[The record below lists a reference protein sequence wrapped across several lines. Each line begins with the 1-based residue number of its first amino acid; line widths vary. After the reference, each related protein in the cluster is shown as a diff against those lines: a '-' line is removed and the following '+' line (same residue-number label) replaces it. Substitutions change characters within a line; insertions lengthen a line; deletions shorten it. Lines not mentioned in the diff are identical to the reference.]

1 MKTILQIILV
11 IAFASFLDNI
21 FAAGNLKVSIM
32 PLTAEK
38 GFVYVS
44 TLSKSNLG
52 ITVTDDKGEMLYSKG
67 NIEPCDDFR
76 SEFDFHELENG
87 KYKVTAVGK
96 DITTE
101 RLFRM
106 TDKGIKIGK
115 EKTYLKPYFGYKDG
129 ILKYTFLNFQK
140 ENLIV
145 NLLNK
150 NQLLYDKEIGYNFIV
165 SEGLDL
171 SNLENGTY
179 EVVLSVGD
187 KEYSYKINKQ

>member
-11 IAFASFLDNI
+11 IAFAA
-21 FAAGNLKVSIM
+21 FADTLFAVGNLKVSIL
-32 PLTAEK
+32 PVTAEK

-67 NIEPCDDFR
+67 NIEPSDDFR

>member
-11 IAFASFLDNI
+11 IAFASFADTL
-21 FAAGNLKVSIM
+21 FAVGNLKVSIL
-32 PLTAEK
+32 PVSAEK
-38 GFVYVS
+38 GFVSVS

-52 ITVTDDKGEMLYSKG
+52 ITVTDDKGEVLYSKG
-67 NIEPCDDFR
+67 NIEPSDDFR

-87 KYKVTAVGK
+87 KYKVTAVGE

-101 RLFRM
+101 RLFRI

-140 ENLIV
+140 ENLTV

-179 EVVLSVGD
+179 EVVLSVGN
-187 KEYSYKINKQ
+187 KEYSYKIDKQ

>member
-11 IAFASFLDNI
+11 IAFASFADTL
-21 FAAGNLKVSIM
+21 FAVGNLKVSIL
-32 PLTAEK
+32 PVSAEK
-38 GFVYVS
+38 GFVSVS

-52 ITVTDDKGEMLYSKG
+52 ITVTDDKGEVLYSKG
-67 NIEPCDDFR
+67 NIEPSDDFR

-87 KYKVTAVGK
+87 KYKVTAVGE

-140 ENLIV
+140 ENLTV

-179 EVVLSVGD
+179 EVVLSVGN
-187 KEYSYKINKQ
+187 KEYSYKIDKQ